1 VKKPSWEQA
10 TITAPTSLPSH
21 ECEVAIVNFGN
32 PRANIGAAI
41 PGRIDTAGDARIMQ
55 FGLRMTF

>member
-1 VKKPSWEQA
+1 
-10 TITAPTSLPSH
+10 LPSH

-32 PRANIGAAI
+32 PRANIGAAN